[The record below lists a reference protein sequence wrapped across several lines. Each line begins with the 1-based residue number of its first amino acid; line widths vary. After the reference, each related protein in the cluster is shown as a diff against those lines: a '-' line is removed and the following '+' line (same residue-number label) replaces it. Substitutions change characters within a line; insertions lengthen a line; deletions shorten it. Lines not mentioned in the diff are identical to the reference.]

1 MLAAEFFEK
10 TYRNDDRRSVAAPR
24 AAGTGTEPKNAK
36 NSSGGGR
43 RRSVNSSSNNNRNGT
58 HRDGLAD
65 FAVIVSEAYRHECS
79 MNNHVRSEEQEH
91 TMTSAAVGTT
101 TKSPGTATTRLS
113 DRKSRI
119 IQRGSPKTAS
129 APSKTKDRSTLT
141 WRTKNVQHQPVY
153 LQQYQERQFLEKKSS
168 PAVNPD
174 YKTPV
179 KGHQRQRNN
188 DHYCS
193 SPETSPI
200 GVMDEWVSLRG
211 VLSKQQSK
219 KKKKEKEVPPSSIEV
234 PAAGLLD
241 IRDQVLLQERCEQEK
256 VVNRELKQMVHDLQN
271 QISTL
276 QKAEKKRGDKTPKK
290 YINQYDESSNEDDD
304 SSNDGPNVSKDC
316 SGILEECLVPI
327 SSSPLP
333 IETISPRDHPN
344 LRNNSSSNNNKRHY
358 KAQLEESKQIIQM
371 LFRDLKVSKQNES
384 DLATK
389 LKAANIA
396 LHKEKQRSRENT
408 RIAMK
413 SADDVRASLRK
424 SLRSGNNETEQLE
437 RLKQEL
443 AQAREE
449 CLRWKRKEQMAR
461 RAAEIKSKSKLY
473 KVDMEQ
479 EKENQS
485 VTARRRQQLL
495 ENRKQIVQNE
505 AAIQTGRKAHC
516 DQPKN
521 DERPIKSEPNKEKN
535 SSERLAAVSNK
546 LEPVPTSSTSPCHA
560 ISQPN
565 NRSLKPSVV
574 EESNQLP
581 IAESKPQKDDKKQ
594 QHHHQQ
600 SKILGAC
607 STSGNEDSMLHT
619 RRLDFFSCV
628 AKDLQD
634 DEQSNSPRT
643 TTKTLSNSVGPQ
655 DSQDNKTNED
665 STLGELMMELK
676 ASKQRLQTADE
687 KLNRLVNK
695 DGLLLDCKVVRSC
708 DNPKV
713 DGAIDVVNS
722 SNDVIEVSHRSFA
735 YV

>member
-1 MLAAEFFEK
+1 
-10 TYRNDDRRSVAAPR
+10 
-24 AAGTGTEPKNAK
+24 
-36 NSSGGGR
+36 
-43 RRSVNSSSNNNRNGT
+43 
-58 HRDGLAD
+58 
-65 FAVIVSEAYRHECS
+65 
-79 MNNHVRSEEQEH
+79 MNNHVRSKEQERA
-91 TMTSAAVGTT
+91 MTTADVDNT
-101 TKSPGTATTRLS
+101 TKSSGTATTHLS

-119 IQRGSPKTAS
+119 IQRGSPKTTS
-129 APSKTKDRSTLT
+129 AHNQTKDRSALT
-141 WRTKNVQHQPVY
+141 WRTKNVHHQQQY

-168 PAVNPD
+168 PAD

-193 SPETSPI
+193 STETSPI
-200 GVMDEWVSLRG
+200 GVMDEWVSLKG
-211 VLSKQQSK
+211 VLSKQQPK
-219 KKKKEKEVPPSSIEV
+219 IKKKEKEVPPSTIEV
-234 PAAGLLD
+234 PVAGPLD

-256 VVNRELKQMVHDLQN
+256 IVNRELKQMVHDLQN

-276 QKAEKKRGDKTPKK
+276 QKAGKKRGDKASKK
-290 YINQYDESSNEDDD
+290 NINQYDESSNEDDD

-327 SSSPLP
+327 SSSTLP
-333 IETISPRDHPN
+333 IETISPKDHPN
-344 LRNNSSSNNNKRHY
+344 LRSNNNKRHY

-371 LFRDLKVSKQNES
+371 LFRDLKVSKKNES

-424 SLRSGNNETEQLE
+424 SLRSSNNETEQVE

-449 CLRWKRKEQMAR
+449 CLRWKRKEQLAR

-473 KVDMEQ
+473 KVEMKQ
-479 EKENQS
+479 EKENQNIAAS
-485 VTARRRQQLL
+485 RRQQLL
-495 ENRKQIVQNE
+495 EIRKPNVQNE

-516 DQPKN
+516 DHPKN
-521 DERPIKSEPNKEKN
+521 DERQTKSQPNKEKN
-535 SSERLAAVSNK
+535 NSERLAGVNNK
-546 LEPVPTSSTSPCHA
+546 LEPGPTSSISPCHA
-560 ISQPN
+560 ISPPN
-565 NRSLKPSVV
+565 NRSPKPSVV

-581 IAESKPQKDDKKQ
+581 IAESKPRKDDKKQ

-600 SKILGAC
+600 SKMLGAC
-607 STSGNEDSMLHT
+607 STSGNEDSLLHT

-628 AKDLQD
+628 AKDLQGVA
-634 DEQSNSPRT
+634 QSNSPRT

-655 DSQDNKTNED
+655 DSQDNKTNEN
-665 STLGELMMELK
+665 STLGELMMELE

-695 DGLLLDCKVVRSC
+695 NGLLLDCKVVRSC
-708 DNPKV
+708 ENPKI